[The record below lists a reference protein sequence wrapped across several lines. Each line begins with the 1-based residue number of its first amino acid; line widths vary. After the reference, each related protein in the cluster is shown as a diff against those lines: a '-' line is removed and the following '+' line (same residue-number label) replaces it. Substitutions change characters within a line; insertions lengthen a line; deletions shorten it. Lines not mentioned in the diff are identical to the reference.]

1 MKKLRVTL
9 CFLALFLP
17 ASFVLSCGASPQGNL
32 GSQGDPLQSITLS
45 PATADAQDYPNGQVP
60 FIATGH
66 YIDPSR
72 TVTPLSAGWGT
83 CYQASPTQ
91 QAPTSE
97 VSVTPTGVAQCTP
110 GAVGTYT
117 IWANDPPYSG
127 VECLAITV
135 CGGGCFVAGTAQ
147 LTCP

>member
-1 MKKLRVTL
+1 MERLRFTL
-9 CFLALFLP
+9 SLLTLVLASLF
-17 ASFVLSCGASPQGNL
+17 ALSCGAS
-32 GSQGDPLQSITLS
+32 SQGQDPLQSITLS
-45 PATADAQDYPNGQVP
+45 PATADAQDYPNGEVQ
-60 FIATGH
+60 FTATGN

-83 CYQASPTQ
+83 CYQNASTN
-91 QAPTSE
+91 E
-97 VSVTPTGVAQCTP
+97 VSVTAGGLAKCAS

-117 IWANDPPYSG
+117 VWANDPPNPNVG
-127 VECLAITV
+127 CLAMTA